1 MLVVNP
7 PGENAGALDASLAFS
22 PYLMAF
28 DLRGRN
34 QMATLVVIFG
44 LTPILG
50 IFVGV
55 LAGRLLT
62 DD

>member
-1 MLVVNP
+1 MTQAWPWVRFFVCPL
-7 PGENAGALDASLAFS
+7 
-22 PYLMAF
+22 YLF

-50 IFVGV
+50 IFVSV
-55 LAGRLLT
+55 LAGKLLT

>member
-1 MLVVNP
+1 
-7 PGENAGALDASLAFS
+7 
-22 PYLMAF
+22 MAF

-50 IFVGV
+50 IFVVTCV
-55 LAGRLLT
+55 LAGQFSDRRVEWPLRIPH
-62 DD
+62 

>member
-1 MLVVNP
+1 
-7 PGENAGALDASLAFS
+7 
-22 PYLMAF
+22 MAF
-28 DLRGRN
+28 DLRVRN

-55 LAGRLLT
+55 LARKLLT